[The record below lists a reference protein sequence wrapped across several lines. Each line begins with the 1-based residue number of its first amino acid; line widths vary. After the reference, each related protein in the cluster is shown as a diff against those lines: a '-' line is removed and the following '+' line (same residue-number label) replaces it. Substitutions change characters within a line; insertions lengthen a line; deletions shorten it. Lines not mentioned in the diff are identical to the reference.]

1 MFIIDSMS
9 RQPVYEQIIRQM
21 ERFVLT
27 GVLKSGDQLPSVRSL
42 SVSLSINP
50 NTIQK
55 AYTELDFRGIIYSVP
70 GRGCFVSENAEK
82 LLREYQRSRLKDIEA
97 LSREMATAG
106 IPRQDVLDCVNAAYD
121 QLDKGGSIHD

>member
-1 MFIIDSMS
+1 MFIIDPMS

-27 GVLKSGDQLPSVRSL
+27 GALKPGDQLPSVRSL
-42 SVSLSINP
+42 SMNLSINP

-55 AYTELDFRGIIYSVP
+55 AYSELDFRGIIYSVP
-70 GRGCFVSENAEK
+70 GRGCFVSENAEN
-82 LLREYQRSRLKDIEA
+82 LLREYQRSRLRDIEGIA
-97 LSREMATAG
+97 REMAMAG

>member
-9 RQPVYEQIIRQM
+9 RQPVYEQIIRQL

-27 GVLKSGDQLPSVRSL
+27 GALKPGDQLPSVRSL
-42 SVSLSINP
+42 SMSLSINP

-55 AYTELDFRGIIYSVP
+55 AYAELDFRGIIYSVP

-82 LLREYQRSRLKDIEA
+82 LLMEYQRSRLGDIEELA
-97 LSREMATAG
+97 REMAMAG
-106 IPRQDVLDCVNAAYD
+106 IPRQDVMACVNAAYD
-121 QLDKGGSIHD
+121 QMEKGGGTHD

>member
-9 RQPVYEQIIRQM
+9 RQPVYEQIIRQL

-27 GVLKSGDQLPSVRSL
+27 GSLRPGDQLPSVRSL
-42 SVSLSINP
+42 SMSLSINP

-70 GRGCFVSENAEK
+70 GRGCFVSENAGA
-82 LLREYQRSRLKDIEA
+82 LLMESKRSRLQDIEK
-97 LSREMATAG
+97 LSLELAEAG
-106 IPRQDVLDCVNAAYD
+106 IPRQDVLDSVSKAYD
-121 QLDKGGSIHD
+121 LRERGENSHD